1 MILITGASG
10 NVGREVVKQALAVGL
25 EIRATF
31 QSPAVAAKAPAGL
44 DGVIMDYAKPETIR
58 AALHGVEKI
67 FLVGPPVR
75 DLPALE
81 ANFVKEVH
89 ATGRKHIVK
98 LSALGGRGSIFP
110 SGHRDSEENI
120 EALGLPYTFLRPNG
134 FMLNLVNYNAGT
146 IRSQNAFYGCQGNG
160 AVSIVDIRDI
170 AAVAV
175 IVLAATGHE
184 GKSYALTGG
193 ESLTTDQVAEK
204 ISRVAGR
211 KISYVDLPP
220 ADLKKAILSAGTPEW
235 SAEALLDLQRLYREG
250 KASLVTDDV
259 ERLTGRRPITF
270 DQFARDY
277 AFAFQDEAKVA
288 SEL

>member
-1 MILITGASG
+1 M
-10 NVGREVVKQALAVGL
+10 Q
-25 EIRATF
+25 
-31 QSPAVAAKAPAGL
+31 
-44 DGVIMDYAKPETIR
+44 
-58 AALHGVEKI
+58 
-67 FLVGPPVR
+67 
-75 DLPALE
+75 
-81 ANFVKEVH
+81 
-89 ATGRKHIVK
+89 
-98 LSALGGRGSIFP
+98 
-110 SGHRDSEENI
+110 
-120 EALGLPYTFLRPNG
+120 
-134 FMLNLVNYNAGT
+134 NLVNYNAGT

-160 AVSIVDIRDI
+160 AISIVDIRDI

-193 ESLTTDQVAEK
+193 ESLTNDQVAEK

-277 AFAFQDEAKVA
+277 AFAFRIEAQVA
-288 SEL
+288 S

>member
-1 MILITGASG
+1 
-10 NVGREVVKQALAVGL
+10 
-25 EIRATF
+25 
-31 QSPAVAAKAPAGL
+31 
-44 DGVIMDYAKPETIR
+44 MDYAKPETIR

-81 ANFVKEVH
+81 ANFIKEVR
-89 ATGRKHIVK
+89 AAGRKHIVK
-98 LSALGGRGSIFP
+98 LSALGGRESMFP

-120 EALGLPYTFLRPNG
+120 EASGLPYTFLRPNG
-134 FMLNLVNYNAGT
+134 FMQNLVNYNAGT

-160 AVSIVDIRDI
+160 AVSIIDIRDI
-170 AAVAV
+170 AAAAV

-193 ESLTTDQVAEK
+193 ESFTDEQIAEK

-211 KISYVDLPP
+211 KISYVDLP
-220 ADLKKAILSAGTPEW
+220 AAELKKGILSTGTSEW
-235 SAEALLDLQRLYREG
+235 SADALIDLQRLYREG

-259 ERLTGRRPITF
+259 ERLTRHKPIAF

-288 SEL
+288 S

>member
-10 NVGREVVKQALAVGL
+10 NVGREVAKQALAVGL
-25 EIRATF
+25 KIRATF

-44 DGVIMDYAKPETIR
+44 EGVIMDYAKPETIR

-81 ANFVKEVH
+81 ANFVKEVR
-89 ATGRKHIVK
+89 AAGRKHIVK
-98 LSALGGRGSIFP
+98 LSALGGRESMFP

-120 EALGLPYTFLRPNG
+120 EASGLPYTFLRPNG
-134 FMLNLVNYNAGT
+134 FMQNLVNYNAGT

-160 AVSIVDIRDI
+160 AVSIIDIRDI
-170 AAVAV
+170 AAAAV

-193 ESLTTDQVAEK
+193 ESLTNEEIAEK

-211 KISYVDLPP
+211 KISYVDLP
-220 ADLKKAILSAGTPEW
+220 AAELKKGILSTGTSEW
-235 SAEALLDLQRLYREG
+235 SADALIDLQRLYREG

-259 ERLTGRRPITF
+259 ERLTRHKPIAF

-288 SEL
+288 S